1 MTCLMGSSGAGKT
14 TLLDVVAARKTSGSI
29 EGEITVNGRP
39 QTPRALAKIAAYVEQ
54 LDVHQPLATVA
65 EAVRFS
71 AALRLDADATAREA
85 FCEFIL
91 DQLELSDVRDR
102 QVGVLGA
109 GLSFDQRKKLGV
121 AVEVASNPAVPFLDE
136 PTCVRA
142 GA

>member
-1 MTCLMGSSGAGKT
+1 LLARLLACSLAFFGVSEGDREGVSCGVSEPLCL
-14 TLLDVVAARKTSGSI
+14 RH
-29 EGEITVNGRP
+29 R
-39 QTPRALAKIAAYVEQ
+39 
-54 LDVHQPLATVA
+54 LATVA